1 MGMSVKEEEDPAS
14 PKDGEWPEAAKAEQL
29 ARGAALKWASGVF
42 CRAGKLEGLAQYW
55 VRETQRNSSIQSRI
69 KSTLQSYLDGV
80 SMGLEQLRSAIT
92 DLQRVQKELG
102 SIQQDLA
109 SNAISFQNLQRIQEV
124 MVEHA
129 QLGSVVQR
137 LPKLFSVPQLFSE
150 SLDLLRSD
158 HLLEAHARL
167 MELESLQSDILF
179 QLRNRNLLSPEH
191 LASVQSYFG
200 GLLELNDALAQHL
213 WHIVGHGTKLVSEDP
228 ALFVSA
234 LRIIER
240 EEGIDAA
247 LLQRA
252 RPPDFLPPGRPKC
265 WRQKF
270 FQVIQDSIVAAHFKA
285 VPGSIQ
291 DHHLTREYLASL
303 QSSIRTELH
312 IVKDLMVQCC
322 PPHYNIFMT
331 FATMYHQSL
340 ANHLHHLLTW
350 DLDKQEIFALLHW
363 TLHVYPSS
371 EMMAHPDLLPEVDTS
386 ALGPLLPLDKIE
398 YLEDT
403 YLEKVQA
410 SISEWM
416 QKTLALEFKEWF
428 SKEEPESDYQ
438 GCFQTSLPNIIMKML
453 DENIQIA
460 SLISDTLREKMC
472 NMTLGELETF
482 LGSLYEDLVE
492 FATEHQQE
500 PKASKCYT
508 QYLLSALNNCLAL
521 SASLSALYSGSSL
534 EPPKVPP
541 SLDLALEKVQKKAC
555 RLLLKE
561 MLEELKPLF
570 KQLPS
575 HQWLS
580 DESQLMSSIC
590 AVIEKHAKYFCR
602 TREPTSTHLLSETE
616 HLIRSQYLRA
626 LLQKRMVCQRMEERR
641 QMASRMLQDASQFKE
656 LFCNLGL
663 EEDKQTFKVIADLQE
678 LISLKDHS
686 ILILEVLGF
695 VTKYPDVSDD
705 HISMLLD
712 LRGDISK
719 EIHKNVLEVMAQNP
733 QVLPENYEPI
743 FSNILVPAP
752 EPPFCLGKSKCA

>member
-1 MGMSVKEEEDPAS
+1 MGPSAEEEEEGPAS
-14 PKDGEWPEAAKAEQL
+14 HKDGEWPEAAKAEPL

-42 CRAGKLEGLAQYW
+42 CRVGKLEGLAQYW
-55 VRETQRNSSIQSRI
+55 VRETQRNNSIQSRI

-80 SMGLEQLRSAIT
+80 SMGLEQLHSAIT
-92 DLQRVQKELG
+92 DLQHVQEELG

-109 SNAISFQNLQRIQEV
+109 SSTISFQNLQRIQEV
-124 MVEHA
+124 MVEHV

-137 LPKLFSVPQLFSE
+137 LPRLFSVPRLFSE
-150 SLDLLRSD
+150 SLDLLRSE

-167 MELESLQSDILF
+167 MELESLQGDILF
-179 QLRNRNLLSPEH
+179 QLHNCNLLSPVH

-200 GLLELNDALAQHL
+200 RLSELNDALAQHL
-213 WHIVGHGTKLVSEDP
+213 WHIVGQGTKLVTEDP
-228 ALFVSA
+228 AVFVSA

-247 LLQRA
+247 LLQTA
-252 RPPDFLPPGRPKC
+252 QPPGFLPPGRPKC

-285 VPGSIQ
+285 VPSSIQ

-303 QSSIRTELH
+303 QSSILAELH

-331 FATMYHQSL
+331 FVTMYHQSL
-340 ANHLHHLLTW
+340 ANQLHHLLTW

-363 TLHVYPSS
+363 VLHVYPSS
-371 EMMAHPDLLPEVDTS
+371 EMMAHPELLPEADTS
-386 ALGPLLPLDKIE
+386 VLGPLLPLDRIE

-428 SKEEPESDYQ
+428 SEEEPECDYQ

-472 NMTLGELETF
+472 KMTLGELESF

-492 FATEHQQE
+492 FATKHEQE
-500 PKASKCYT
+500 PKASKRYT

-521 SASLSALYSGSSL
+521 SASLSSLPSGGGSPT
-534 EPPKVPP
+534 EPPKVPL
-541 SLDLALEKVQKKAC
+541 SLDLALEKAQKKVC

-561 MLEELKPLF
+561 MLAELK
-570 KQLPS
+570 LPS

-580 DESQLMSSIC
+580 EESQLISCIC
-590 AVIEKHAKYFCR
+590 TVIEKHAKHFCR
-602 TREPTSTHLLSETE
+602 TREPISTYLLSETE
-616 HLIRSQYLRA
+616 HLIRSQYLRTF
-626 LLQKRMVCQRMEERR
+626 LQKRMVCQRMEERR
-641 QMASRMLQDASQFKE
+641 QMAGRMLQDASQFKE

-663 EEDKQTFKVIADLQE
+663 EEDKQTFTVIADLQE

-695 VTKYPDVSDD
+695 VSKYPDVSDD

-719 EIHKNVLEVMAQNP
+719 ETHNNVLEVMAQNP
-733 QVLPENYEPI
+733 QVLPENYDPV

-752 EPPFCLGKSKCA
+752 EPPFCLGRSKCA